1 MADYAAITNQLLIGA
16 LMEKGV
22 TLRGTGQAHVQ
33 KYWKEIL
40 QKVENGEFDPI
51 LILSH
56 RFSME
61 EFSELYDAFGG
72 KAHGILKRFV
82 QRFSRKP
89 AKGTPELSSFRSGNL
104 KLSAVAN

>member
-1 MADYAAITNQLLIGA
+1 M
-16 LMEKGV
+16 
-22 TLRGTGQAHVQ
+22 Q

-40 QKVENGEFDPI
+40 QTVENGEFDPT

-61 EFSELYDAFGG
+61 EFSELYDAFDE

-82 QRFSRKP
+82 QTRFSGKP
-89 AKGTPELSSFRSGNL
+89 AKGTLELSSFRSGDM
-104 KLSAVAN
+104 KLSAVANEYWLWQRRVNHAEDEESVACYVAGQ